1 VHTYVELFNC
11 TTHHSPQLS
20 LYSLCLNFKA
30 KFGINFTTYFVMQD
44 ATYQQSTHHNLI
56 VLLIR
61 RITENKCSTNSID
74 LDDRLHDVGD
84 HGLATTNLF

>member
-1 VHTYVELFNC
+1 
-11 TTHHSPQLS
+11 
-20 LYSLCLNFKA
+20 
-30 KFGINFTTYFVMQD
+30 MQD